1 MSTTTSRAGREGLA
15 FTERHPGAA
24 AGLSLLVL
32 VLVASL
38 IGGLVGEV
46 LTHLIRIALSTAVS
60 GS

>member
-32 VLVASL
+32 VLAASL
-38 IGGLVGEV
+38 IGGLVG
-46 LTHLIRIALSTAVS
+46 
-60 GS
+60 